1 MYINLSSLL
10 YITLFHIIS
19 LNFNTLLP
27 TFRKILLLPLKIIF
41 LYLPTPLAYCNLDF
55 FIRTEVLAPEI
66 FPQFGE
72 QVEIA
77 TSKFFTL
84 DETHLFQSLAFLT
97 LLSTTNWLLPLLL
110 A

>member
-10 YITLFHIIS
+10 YITLFHNIS

-27 TFRKILLLPLKIIF
+27 TSRKILLLPLKIAF
-41 LYLPTPLAYCNLDF
+41 LYLQTPLAYCNLDF

-66 FPQFGE
+66 FLQFGE

-77 TSKFFTL
+77 TSKSRL
-84 DETHLFQSLAFLT
+84 
-97 LLSTTNWLLPLLL
+97 
-110 A
+110 